1 MNYYTC
7 PNLRDIDFTRVSL
20 RGKLLEVSDN
30 TLYHDL
36 ETSTGHS
43 GSGILGLN
51 AKNGNVTVLAVHT
64 HKGKKRNS
72 GVYLS
77 NFLLKRLAK
86 YEIEFGL

>member
-7 PNLRDIDFTRVSL
+7 PNLSDIDFTRVSL
-20 RGKLLEVSDN
+20 KGKLLEVSDN

-36 ETSTGHS
+36 QTSTGHS

-51 AKNGNVTVLAVHT
+51 AKTAKVTILAVHT

-72 GVYLS
+72 GVYLN
-77 NFLLKRLAK
+77 NFLLNRLAK